1 MERRRDV
8 GGKKRSWS
16 GSQRTGSCAVGEG
29 PGSMVESTREFED
42 VADFDLVCVAEKR
55 RGGRLSMC
63 REWSSGLVDSVRM
76 LETGFPSDN

>member
-16 GSQRTGSCAVGEG
+16 GKSTGSCAVGEG

-42 VADFDLVCVAEKR
+42 VVDFDLVCVAEKR

-63 REWSSGLVDSVRM
+63 REWFIRGLVEGVAMS
-76 LETGFPSDN
+76 ETGFPGDN